1 MMANCASISGEQS
14 TLAPTSTNT
23 TGVPSIVGKMPSSA
37 GRSTPGTTPCTILA
51 VAMMAPVLPA
61 DTNPWAH
68 PSRTSREA
76 TRIELS
82 RLDRTALAA
91 LSSICLLY
99 TSDAA
104 DEEDSVD
111 LGG

>member
-1 MMANCASISGEQS
+1 M
-14 TLAPTSTNT
+14 
-23 TGVPSIVGKMPSSA
+23 VGKTPSRA

-51 VAMMAPVLPA
+51 VAMTAPVLPA

-82 RLDRTALAA
+82 RFERTALAA
-91 LSSICLLY
+91 LSSMVTRSL
-99 TSDAA
+99 A
-104 DEEDSVD
+104 
-111 LGG
+111 